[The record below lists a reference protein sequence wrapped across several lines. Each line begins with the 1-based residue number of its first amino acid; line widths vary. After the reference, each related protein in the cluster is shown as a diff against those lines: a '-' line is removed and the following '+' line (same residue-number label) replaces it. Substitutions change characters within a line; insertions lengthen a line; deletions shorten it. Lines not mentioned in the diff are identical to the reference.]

1 MQMKS
6 SLAAINSG
14 ALLKNAMAVRLLRA
28 QRVSTCQSL
37 NLQPGPRAANI
48 CPGNVVL
55 QNCRANNSKK
65 QTPVVSKHQ
74 RESLFSP
81 YEFSPKI
88 QLHFRVF
95 PNKITNHRE
104 LEISRNQSNKTR

>member
-37 NLQPGPRAANI
+37 NLQPGPRAENI
-48 CPGNVVL
+48 CPGNVVV
-55 QNCRANNSKK
+55 QNCRANNSKQ
-65 QTPVVSKHQ
+65 QTPVVSMN
-74 RESLFSP
+74 REKAYFLHNNFP
-81 YEFSPKI
+81 PKI
-88 QLHFRVF
+88 
-95 PNKITNHRE
+95 
-104 LEISRNQSNKTR
+104 